1 MVSNSIHM
9 TPASSKLPYLTLL
22 ITGMAIILFST
33 AGVAHMMG
41 WGANVTEDA
50 DGILVPQQAVAAKST
65 GVYASRRCPECGV
78 VVSMQRIQGRDETA
92 LRTTGDARAG
102 NPEGT
107 PGKMSGRYAI
117 TIRMSDGSIRVI
129 DDANPPQWRT
139 GERLI
144 VIGGGKPA
152 YP

>member
-1 MVSNSIHM
+1 MS
-9 TPASSKLPYLTLL
+9 PASSKLPYLTLL
-22 ITGMAIILFST
+22 IAGMAIILFST

-50 DGILVPQQAVAAKST
+50 DGILDPQQAIAAKST
-65 GVYASRRCPECGV
+65 EVYTRRKCPECGV
-78 VVSMQRIQGRDETA
+78 IVSMQKMQSHDEA

-102 NPEGT
+102 NPEAT

-129 DDANPPQWRT
+129 DDTNPPQWRT

-144 VIGGGKPA
+144 VIGGGKSA